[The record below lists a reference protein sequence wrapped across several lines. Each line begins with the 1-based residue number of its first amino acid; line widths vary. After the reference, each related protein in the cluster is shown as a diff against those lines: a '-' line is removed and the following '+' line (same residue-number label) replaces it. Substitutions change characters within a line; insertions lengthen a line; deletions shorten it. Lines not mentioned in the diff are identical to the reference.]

1 MGARAGVLRQD
12 MGRYDTI
19 DTFTRLR
26 SLDRNIYWLT
36 IIVSRIPT
44 EFAEIEAVDSN
55 DVTIDY
61 DYEVN
66 FDYDEDEEDDIEH
79 WAAAMSDTD

>member
-1 MGARAGVLRQD
+1 

-19 DTFTRLR
+19 ETYTRLEMN
-26 SLDRNIYWLT
+26 SPWLT

-44 EFAEIEAVDSN
+44 EFAEFEAVDSD

-61 DYEVN
+61 DYEVD
-66 FDYDEDEEDDIEH
+66 FDYDEDEDVDIEH
-79 WAAAMSDTD
+79 WAAAMSDTE